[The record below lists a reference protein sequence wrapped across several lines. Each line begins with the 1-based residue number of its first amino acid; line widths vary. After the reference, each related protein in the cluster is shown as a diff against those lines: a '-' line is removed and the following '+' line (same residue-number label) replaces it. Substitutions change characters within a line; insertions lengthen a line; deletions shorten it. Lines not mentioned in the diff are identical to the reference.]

1 MINLHTRSKT
11 EVLLLLTGCLK
22 LRLCTLLIAI
32 SIVMALQSCNK
43 SIDTVKDFEI
53 LSLPSQTGIDVH
65 TVLTDS
71 GLVNLVLSTPI
82 IETYSNANPP
92 YSEFTKGIRVD
103 FYDGKKEPIAY
114 VTSNYAKYFENKKL
128 WELSDSVVVMNE
140 SGSKLETEQLFWD
153 QERDRIYSERMVK
166 VTGEDKIHIGTG
178 FESDSRLTTIR
189 IKKYS
194 AIIYIDNE

>member
-1 MINLHTRSKT
+1 MTNLHPRRI
-11 EVLLLLTGCLK
+11 TGVIPLITGFYK
-22 LRLCTLLIAI
+22 ISLFPLLIAV
-32 SIVMALQSCNK
+32 SILVSLQSCKKN
-43 SIDTVKDFEI
+43 IDTVKNSEI

-82 IETYSNANPP
+82 IETYSNADPP
-92 YSEFTKGIRVD
+92 YSEFAKGLRVD

-114 VTSNYAKYFENKKL
+114 VVAKYAKYFENKKL

-153 QERDRIYSERMVK
+153 QERDKIYSDRMVK
-166 VTGEDKIHIGTG
+166 VTGDDKIHIGTG

>member
-1 MINLHTRSKT
+1 MTNLHTRRKT
-11 EVLLLLTGCLK
+11 GAIPLITGLFK
-22 LRLCTLLIAI
+22 ISLFPLLIAVFVLL
-32 SIVMALQSCNK
+32 SLQSCKKN
-43 SIDTVKDFEI
+43 IDTVKNSEI

-82 IETYSNANPP
+82 IETYSNADPP
-92 YSEFTKGIRVD
+92 YSEFAKGLRVD

-114 VTSNYAKYFENKKL
+114 VISKYAKYFENKKL

-153 QERDRIYSERMVK
+153 QERDRIYSDRMVRF
-166 VTGEDKIHIGTG
+166 TDTDKIHIGTG
-178 FESDSRLTTIR
+178 FESDSRLTTMV

-194 AIIYIDNE
+194 SILYIDNE

>member
-1 MINLHTRSKT
+1 MTNLHTRSKT
-11 EVLLLLTGCLK
+11 GSILLTTGGCKIHLFAI
-22 LRLCTLLIAI
+22 LIAI
-32 SIVMALQSCNK
+32 SVVLSLQSCKK
-43 SIDTVKDFEI
+43 SIDTVKPSEI

-71 GLVNLVLSTPI
+71 GLVNLVLSTPV
-82 IETYSNANPP
+82 IETYSNADPP
-92 YSEFTKGIRVD
+92 YSEFVKGLRVD

-114 VTSNYAKYFENKKL
+114 VVSKYAKYFENKKL

-153 QERDRIYSERMVK
+153 QERDRIYSDRMVR

-194 AIIYIDNE
+194 ATIYIDNE